1 MRELKYW
8 KIQIDKIMK
17 KTLITLALIFIYLL
31 IYAQNQDLNLEKY
44 WRYRERLRE
53 KFIAVSDSVEYFG
66 ANIPACEINYETST
80 IDWGDANMSMS
91 HYLSVLATELWLL
104 KNNGQDYSLT
114 LKELYYAMLAME
126 RLDLYSEYH
135 IRWRDNI
142 GHWVW
147 TPDPDDIWSFP
158 ENGIYVWVRGYVNN
172 LSDINGF
179 HLRDDVNDGFWEWG
193 QSHFGVQKYNSSFK
207 NNLLEISQDN
217 IYHNIEGLSLVAK
230 LVGIESTS
238 GIPAIFTNQII
249 PNKLTELGI
258 KNGNNIDFSKWAK
271 SFIKKYI
278 YYMQPDGEL
287 SRKFAGIKVL
297 KTNWFLINPVT
308 YDLVREGSGNDFDT
322 GLFYHHGV
330 IEVGKKIVGENL
342 RIYDGIVSPP
352 DDIYNHLFQ
361 KHKADISDVFI
372 AISTLTFLLRE
383 VLEVIINNTVLDD
396 FDDYKLRSLSCCG
409 NVGASDPYSI
419 LIKHRD
425 NYSPTGTNI
434 FPIYEH
440 FPLIYLTLHNSKK
453 YCNPDYYSG
462 NNMQQDFNKESNLYT
477 NLLNSA
483 PTCGPTD
490 FGNMSWRSV
499 SRCIW
504 PESTWNSEGKDIEYS
519 GLDYMMLHNLYYITF
534 RKEDYNILQI
544 KTSSPYSSQSAYS
557 RKIEA
562 ETSITGIN
570 MEYQASQSVTLKPG
584 FSATG
589 NKNFKAYISERNGY
603 YDGTKYKLIDIDP
616 CENYNMIVNANNN
629 IMDDTDKA
637 IYENKLELCNL
648 QKLVIVEEERIA
660 EGKIVLNNSE
670 EHKDFES
677 EIQISPN
684 PNNGQFYI
692 KISKIN
698 DNSNYS
704 VYNNLGSLIGTG
716 IIVNNETQIDISDQ
730 LPGIYYVKVVNGSK
744 VINQKVIKE

>member
-1 MRELKYW
+1 
-8 KIQIDKIMK
+8 MK
-17 KTLITLALIFIYLL
+17 KIIITLFPIFLYLL
-31 IYAQNQDLNLEKY
+31 IYAQNQDQNLDKY

-53 KFIAVSDSVEYFG
+53 KFIVVKDSVEYFG
-66 ANIPACEINYETST
+66 ASIPASEINYETST

-104 KNNGQDYSLT
+104 KNNEQDYSLT

-142 GHWVW
+142 GYWRWVS
-147 TPDPDDIWSFP
+147 DDLSSSP
-158 ENGIYVWVRGYVNN
+158 ENGTYVWERGFVYEQ
-172 LSDINGF
+172 SDINGF
-179 HLRDDVNDGFWEWG
+179 HLRDDVNDGFWEWEK
-193 QSHFGVQKYNSSFK
+193 SHFGVQNYNSSFK

-217 IYHNIEGLSLVAK
+217 IYHNIEGLSLVAN
-230 LVGIESTS
+230 LVGIESVS
-238 GIPAIFTNQII
+238 GIPARFTNQII

-258 KNGNNIDFSKWAK
+258 KNGNNINFSKWAK

-278 YYMQPDGEL
+278 YYMQTNGEI
-287 SRKFAGIKVL
+287 SRKFAGVKVL
-297 KTNWFLINPVT
+297 KTKWFLLNPVT
-308 YDLVREGSGNDFDT
+308 YELVREGSGSDFDT
-322 GLFYHHGV
+322 GLFYHHGM

-352 DDIYNHLFQ
+352 DDLYNHLFQ
-361 KHKADISDVFI
+361 KHKADISDVFFVY
-372 AISTLTFLLRE
+372 SFLTLILRE
-383 VLEVIINNTVLDD
+383 AIEAIINNTVLDD

-409 NVGASDPYSI
+409 NTGASDPYSF

-453 YCNPDYYSG
+453 YCDPGYYSIK
-462 NNMQQDFNKESNLYT
+462 NMQQDFNKESNLYT

-490 FGNMSWRSV
+490 YDNTSWRST
-499 SRCIW
+499 SRCVW
-504 PESTWNSEGKDIEYS
+504 PENTWNSDGKNIEYS

-534 RKEDYNILQI
+534 RKEDYDILQI
-544 KTSSPYSSQSAYS
+544 RTSSPYSSQSAYS
-557 RKIEA
+557 GKIEA
-562 ETSITGIN
+562 ETSITGVN
-570 MEYQASQSVTLKPG
+570 MGYQASQSVTLKPG
-584 FSATG
+584 FSVTG
-589 NKNFKAYISERNGY
+589 NKNFKAYISEREGY
-603 YDGTKYKLIDIDP
+603 YNGTKYKVIDIDP
-616 CENYNMIVNANNN
+616 CGNNKTLVATNSNSIYNSAKINSEDN
-629 IMDDTDKA
+629 
-637 IYENKLELCNL
+637 LELCNL
-648 QKLVIVEEERIA
+648 QTLIVTEEKNNTEK
-660 EGKIVLNNSE
+660 KIILNNSE
-670 EHKDFES
+670 EYINLES

-684 PNNGQFYI
+684 PNNGQFNI

-704 VYNNLGSLIGTG
+704 IYNNLGSLIETG
-716 IIVNNETQIDISDQ
+716 IIVNDETLINISDQ
-730 LPGIYYVKVVNGSK
+730 PSGIYYVKIIIGNEVFNEK
-744 VINQKVIKE
+744 IIKE